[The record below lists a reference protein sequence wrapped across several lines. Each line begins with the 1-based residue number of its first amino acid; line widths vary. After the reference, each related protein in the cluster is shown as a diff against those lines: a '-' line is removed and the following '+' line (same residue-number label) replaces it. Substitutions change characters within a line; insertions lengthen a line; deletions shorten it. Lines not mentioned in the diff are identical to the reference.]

1 MTVLLAA
8 DEVELYPANG
18 PDTHGWTLPGT
29 APSWTGT
36 GNLQLGAGLSDP
48 RAADR
53 GGHGPFA
60 PATAPTGVLFLPAD
74 AEPAE
79 GMAARIR
86 GQVWV
91 LSQVRLQADP
101 TDLAG
106 YLTCW
111 AATVTE
117 APQ

>member
-1 MTVLLAA
+1 
-8 DEVELYPANG
+8 
-18 PDTHGWTLPGT
+18 
-29 APSWTGT
+29 
-36 GNLQLGAGLSDP
+36 
-48 RAADR
+48 
-53 GGHGPFA
+53 
-60 PATAPTGVLFLPAD
+60 VLFLPAD